1 MAVGGGLIDCSL
13 SHGLGLVIVFNV
25 KLQIGVLIA
34 PTKQLFKGEVIHFYV
49 IYCNCVIMW

>member
-1 MAVGGGLIDCSL
+1 MISSL

-25 KLQIGVLIA
+25 KLQIGALIA
-34 PTKQLFKGEVIHFYV
+34 PIKQLFKAEVIHFYV